1 MNRIGG
7 KSDSGEGGEDA
18 SRFNSEKNSAIKQVA
33 SGRFGVHAEYL
44 ASAQE
49 VLARR
54 LAFLPLAEFE
64 VRWATAPDL
73 EGLTLHPTQSVPWY
87 PLRLGQGAP

>member
-1 MNRIGG
+1 MTNF
-7 KSDSGEGGEDA
+7 SDPVVDEMFDKALVEPDPA
-18 SRFNSEKNSAIKQVA
+18 LR
-33 SGRFGVHAEYL
+33 HEYL

-87 PLRLGQGAP
+87 PLRLGRGAP